1 MDENQFSE
9 DRKFHSR
16 EICIILKI
24 TMRYLYSLIEY
35 SNLTFRKKKR
45 QYIFTVQDLSDLQWW
60 LNRKKKLKNKPKIKN
75 KKLSPNKSLFF
86 DFRDFAGMKFSE
98 CKKVD
103 SSDLCI
109 YDEELKRLV
118 KIGNRAS

>member
-16 EICIILKI
+16 QICTILKI
-24 TMRYLYSLIEY
+24 SMRYLYSLIEY
-35 SNLTFRKKKR
+35 SNLTVRKKKR

-60 LNRKKKLKNKPKIKN
+60 LNRKKKLKNKPKVKN

-86 DFRDFAGMKFSE
+86 DFRDFSNSKFSDYKRDE
-98 CKKVD
+98 RT
-103 SSDLCI
+103 DLCI
-109 YDEELKRLV
+109 YNYKLHKLQ
-118 KIGNRAS
+118 KIDSIK